1 MDVRE
6 EFSRIGE
13 AVVREAGQ
21 YLRENLGRRAEAS
34 LKGAVDL
41 VTPFDLG
48 AQDILVGRLSAAFP
62 THGFLAEEGLA
73 RPGSSDWRWVI
84 DPLDGTTNFAHTF
97 PVFSVS
103 AALERAGR
111 VVLGFV
117 YDPMRDEMFM
127 AAAGQGAFLNGSAI
141 RVSGVSDLGAS
152 LLATGFPY
160 DLRTSPV
167 NNLGHWRRFI
177 VRAQAIRRCG
187 SAALDLSYVACGRF
201 DGFWEL
207 KLKPWDVAAGALI
220 VAEAGGRVSDLR
232 GAEFVLAAP
241 GILATNGRIHQ
252 AMLDV
257 LKADRTTGG
266 SDGSDDRT

>member
-6 EFSRIGE
+6 DFSRIGE
-13 AVVREAGQ
+13 AVVREAGR
-21 YLRENLGRRAEAS
+21 YLRESFGRRVEVS

-48 AQDILVGRLSAAFP
+48 AQEILVGRLSAAFP
-62 THGFLAEEGLA
+62 THGFLAEEGLD
-73 RPGSSDWRWVI
+73 RPGSSDCRWII
-84 DPLDGTTNFAHTF
+84 DPLDGTTNYAHAF

-103 AALERAGR
+103 AALECAGR

-117 YDPMRDEMFM
+117 YDPMREEMFT
-127 AAAGQGAFLNGSAI
+127 ASAGRGAFLNGAAV
-141 RVSGVSDLGAS
+141 RVSGVSDLGSS

-220 VAEAGGRVSDLR
+220 VAEAGGRVSDFG
-232 GAEFVLAAP
+232 GAEFGLSAP

-252 AMLDV
+252 GMLDV
-257 LKADRTTGG
+257 LAADRTEGG
-266 SDGSDDRT
+266 SNGSDDRT